1 MSDLL
6 LELSENPQARNLIK
20 ALGLPLPL
28 PEKLRRNPKPY
39 EERPL
44 EGERHAVAAT
54 PALADAIART
64 LARAGADA
72 YVAGGD
78 AKVLSAF
85 TAQGEAWGRAVRPIA
100 MDQVEEG
107 VRFDGLVLD
116 ATGVADAA
124 GLTAIYDFFHPRMK
138 SIAKNARIVVLARP
152 PEDTTDPAAAAVRAG
167 IEGFTRSL
175 AKEIGANG
183 TTANTIFVAEGAEDR
198 LPGVLRFFLS
208 ARSTYVTAQPIRVT
222 SEVAGGEA
230 PLVRSLENKVCL
242 VTGAARGIGAQTAEL
257 LAGEGAH
264 VVCLDRPDDDGP
276 LSKVAKE
283 IGGSTLLADITDPE
297 APARIAAA
305 LSERHGGVDVVV
317 HNAGITRDKTLARMS
332 ADQWNLAVD
341 VNLGAVIRITEALLA
356 KKVLRDGGRI
366 ICLSSVSG
374 IAGNRGQTNYSASK
388 AGIVGYVH
396 ALAPK
401 VAKRG
406 ITVNAIAPGFIET
419 RMTEAMPVVIREAA
433 RRLSALGQGGQPEDV
448 GQAITFLATPGAV
461 GITGSVLRVCG
472 GALVGA

>member
-1 MSDLL
+1 MSDIL

-28 PEKLRRNPKPY
+28 PEKLRRTTAPY

-44 EGERHAVAAT
+44 EGQRHAVAAT
-54 PALADAIART
+54 PALAEVLARA
-64 LARAGADA
+64 LARAGADTFVVGGNDQV
-72 YVAGGD
+72 VA
-78 AKVLSAF
+78 AF
-85 TAQGEAWGRAVRPIA
+85 KAQGEAWGRAVRPIA
-100 MDQVEEG
+100 LAEVEEG
-107 VRFDGLVLD
+107 IRFDGLVLD
-116 ATGVADAA
+116 ATAVMDAA
-124 GLTAIYDFFHPRMK
+124 GLKALYDFFHPRMK
-138 SIAKNARIVVLARP
+138 SIAKNARVVVIARP
-152 PEDTTDPAAAAVRAG
+152 PEETSDPAAAAARAG

-175 AKEIGANG
+175 AKEIGASG
-183 TTANTIFVAEGAEDR
+183 TTANTIFVGEGAEDR
-198 LPGVLRFFLS
+198 LAPVLRFFLS
-208 ARSTYVTAQPIRVT
+208 ARSTYVTAQPVRVT
-222 SEVAGGEA
+222 AEVAGGEA

-264 VVCLDRPDDDGP
+264 VVCLDRPDDDAP
-276 LSKVAKE
+276 LSKVAKD
-283 IGGSTLLADITDPE
+283 IGGSTLLADITDPD
-297 APARIAAA
+297 APERIASVLA
-305 LSERHGGVDVVV
+305 ERHGGVDVVV

-332 ADQWNLAVD
+332 PEQWNLAVD
-341 VNLGAVIRITEALLA
+341 VNLGAVIRITDALLS

-366 ICLSSVSG
+366 VCLSSVSG

-396 ALAPK
+396 ALAPRL
-401 VAKRG
+401 AKRG

-419 RMTEAMPVVIREAA
+419 RLTDAMPVVIREAA
-433 RRLSALGQGGQPEDV
+433 RRLSALGQGGRPEDV

-461 GITGSVLRVCG
+461 GVTGSVLRVCG